1 MKNILFIA
9 LCLISLS
16 GICQVK
22 DSIVG
27 DTHYIVFPTGTSTA
41 TTVNYIYQIPTY
53 SQWAWEYYQTRT
65 VAHSAISFNVL
76 TCTGPPNWLWKT
88 ATGVTKTSTSATGDT
103 IHFENVYGTA
113 FPYIML
119 QVHHYGTD
127 TATISTNR
135 LIYKRM
141 K

>member
-76 TCTGPPNWLWKT
+76 TCTDPLIGYGRQRQGLQRHLPLLQEILFILKT
-88 ATGVTKTSTSATGDT
+88 YMVLPFRISCYRYITMVLIQQQYPLTGL
-103 IHFENVYGTA
+103 F
-113 FPYIML
+113 
-119 QVHHYGTD
+119 
-127 TATISTNR
+127 TNG
-135 LIYKRM
+135 
-141 K
+141 